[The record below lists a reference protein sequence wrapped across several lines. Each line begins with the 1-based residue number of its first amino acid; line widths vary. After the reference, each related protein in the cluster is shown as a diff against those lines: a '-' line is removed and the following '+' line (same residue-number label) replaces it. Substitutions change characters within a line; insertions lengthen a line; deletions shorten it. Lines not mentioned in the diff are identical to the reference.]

1 MDDLGSGP
9 GGLLDSAIRHA
20 CRPAALVLAAETGV
34 RMAARVA
41 VKILR
46 RGSRYLVVGRKTQV
60 ECETFDEAWKASIPY
75 FAGRVR

>member
-1 MDDLGSGP
+1 
-9 GGLLDSAIRHA
+9 
-20 CRPAALVLAAETGV
+20 
-34 RMAARVA
+34 MAARVA